1 MLPEAFGRKVKLT
14 SRALDIYPA
23 WLEPAAFWS

>member
-1 MLPEAFGRKVKLT
+1 MLPEAFGREVKLT

-23 WLEPAAFWS
+23 WLSRRRSGS